1 MAKVLHTRDCESEL
15 NEETETRKNEYYN
28 KLQDAEADLYNLK
41 QVICQLEEDEKS
53 YLSQIEAAEQDYL
66 SWDKKCTS
74 AAKEKEKYELEK
86 KPGGE
91 IEQLKR
97 EIHRMEM
104 RYGQLKAT
112 QKKLMNDLDACVTRR
127 ERIMDNVRARAKRNT
142 KENTKK
148 YLHEKKVQQ
157 LRNQVKQVQTKIK
170 NMEKLGEEYKARKED
185 LINENTNKE
194 NQLKSLQEN
203 IDKIERQLQEGYL
216 HKQKNLEI
224 LVRKQR
230 RARHYSQLKDGKY
243 KALFRT
249 EASLELETIKQSDT
263 NQNLISLLETL
274 LGDFPSLEYSLKKV
288 LNTLKLN
295 ELITH

>member
-1 MAKVLHTRDCESEL
+1 
-15 NEETETRKNEYYN
+15 
-28 KLQDAEADLYNLK
+28 
-41 QVICQLEEDEKS
+41 
-53 YLSQIEAAEQDYL
+53 
-66 SWDKKCTS
+66 
-74 AAKEKEKYELEK
+74 
-86 KPGGE
+86 
-91 IEQLKR
+91 
-97 EIHRMEM
+97 
-104 RYGQLKAT
+104 
-112 QKKLMNDLDACVTRR
+112 
-127 ERIMDNVRARAKRNT
+127 MDNVRARATNT

-157 LRNQVKQVQTKIK
+157 LRNQVKQVQTEIK
-170 NMEKLGEEYKARKED
+170 TMEKLAEEYKAKKED

-203 IDKIERQLQEGYL
+203 IDKIEKQLQEGYL

-243 KALFRT
+243 RPLFRT
-249 EASLELETIKQSDT
+249 EASLELETIKQTDT

-274 LGDFPSLEYSLKKV
+274 MGDFPSLEYSLKKV